1 MSSSERTVLI
11 WRVGSAKILKIN
23 ERACTLFKD
32 LRVNYKKCIILHNY
46 IMFFNIF
53 FFQFFRNTLPLS
65 IVEIISHITM
75 IQNIG
80 MEVLQIKQ
88 ITTQLIGKKNSVC
101 IFTKFLLHPHKNL
114 WNWNNK
120 RAKKYFPDFKYFIF
134 FL

>member
-1 MSSSERTVLI
+1 MIVYNC
-11 WRVGSAKILKIN
+11 ILWCFIGICSIYIVIFTYFYQITRIIFPN
-23 ERACTLFKD
+23 I
-32 LRVNYKKCIILHNY
+32 CIFSFITILLCFLKH
-46 IMFFNIF
+46 F

-80 MEVLQIKQ
+80 MEGLEIKQ
-88 ITTQLIGKKNSVC
+88 ITTQLIGKKNLAC
-101 IFTKFLLHPHKNL
+101 IFTKVLLQTHKNS
-114 WNWNNK
+114 WNWNDK